1 MVDVPVKMVDCGGDV
16 GVAGLCCFVL
26 QKIVGVQK
34 ILSRMSQD
42 RGCLKRNLRIKKIER
57 CQEPRGCQDVYTVR
71 TCTCSM
77 LHIHTCLYP
86 NG

>member
-71 TCTCSM
+71 DVYM
-77 LHIHTCLYP
+77 
-86 NG
+86 